1 MATTANAAADPTQ
14 QTPTPNQYHLHA
26 RHLSVSY
33 FPEGFDV
40 GPTPTAGPIVL
51 TYRDSHQAL
60 SFRKDA
66 VSVIDV
72 PGLGTIVTVVLVADH
87 DQGSTTF
94 SLLVPRVELPGAQSA
109 PIHTE
114 AITAIHKGFIRLTG
128 QDQTYTVTALCGT
141 AAIAPLPR

>member
-1 MATTANAAADPTQ
+1 VAHLTIKAETVADS
-14 QTPTPNQYHLHA
+14 HA
-26 RHLSVSY
+26 PV
-33 FPEGFDV
+33 
-40 GPTPTAGPIVL
+40 AIVL
-51 TYRDSHQAL
+51 R
-60 SFRKDA
+60 
-66 VSVIDV
+66 VIDV

-114 AITAIHKGFIRLTG
+114 AITAIHKGFIRPTG
-128 QDQTYTVTALCGT
+128 QDQKYTVTALCGT

>member
-1 MATTANAAADPTQ
+1 M
-14 QTPTPNQYHLHA
+14 
-26 RHLSVSY
+26 
-33 FPEGFDV
+33 
-40 GPTPTAGPIVL
+40 
-51 TYRDSHQAL
+51 
-60 SFRKDA
+60 
-66 VSVIDV
+66 
-72 PGLGTIVTVVLVADH
+72 TVVLVADH

-141 AAIAPLPR
+141 AAIAPLPRRVRPRDPPDIDQSS